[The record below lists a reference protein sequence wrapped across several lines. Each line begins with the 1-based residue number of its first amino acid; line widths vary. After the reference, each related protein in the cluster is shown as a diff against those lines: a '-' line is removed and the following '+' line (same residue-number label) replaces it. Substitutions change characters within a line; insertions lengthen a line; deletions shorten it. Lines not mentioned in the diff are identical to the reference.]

1 MPPVST
7 QARNGRLS
15 RTVSAWSTTTRTAA
29 SRRSSIWGTR
39 ATATQADRC
48 LAPGPRRPYIIGV
61 HSGDEYKYIPTPF
74 GDIVAENNNVAAGGS
89 GMVNMIRKA
98 LADWP

>member
-1 MPPVST
+1 MADCRERYP
-7 QARNGRLS
+7 RGRRRPGRQL
-15 RTVSAWSTTTRTAA
+15 RGDRAYGGRERRQLRRTAV
-29 SRRSSIWGTR
+29 WH
-39 ATATQADRC
+39 
-48 LAPGPRRPYIIGV
+48 LARGPYIIGV

>member
-29 SRRSSIWGTR
+29 SRRSSIMGDARDGNSGGPLFGTW
-39 ATATQADRC
+39 
-48 LAPGPRRPYIIGV
+48 PEGPYIIGV

>member
-1 MPPVST
+1 MNGIRVVDDDPDGSFAEIEHMGD
-7 QARNGRLS
+7 ARDGNSGGPLF
-15 RTVSAWSTTTRTAA
+15 
-29 SRRSSIWGTR
+29 GTW
-39 ATATQADRC
+39 
-48 LAPGPRRPYIIGV
+48 PEGPYIIGV